1 MKRELDLSLCARF
14 PKIFAQRQMPMIRT
28 AMSWGFEC
36 GDGWFNLIDSLCESI
51 QAHVDHSKC
60 WQVKAIQVD
69 EKYGGLRFYY
79 SGGDDTVFALVSL
92 AENLSERTCEVC
104 GAPGAPNETG

>member
-69 EKYGGLRFYY
+69 EKNNTVACGSTTAAEMTRFSRSCHSLR
-79 SGGDDTVFALVSL
+79 T
-92 AENLSERTCEVC
+92 
-104 GAPGAPNETG
+104 